1 MKGADRVNVWTAG
14 LIIAV
19 IASSTVATSVDRADA
34 QAAPVTVRAAVDA
47 ALSQHPFV
55 AAAQQ
60 ALAAA
65 QARLAQAQAGQNIH
79 VVLSAGSSYG
89 NAVSTG
95 GVITTGPSSTS
106 SSAAVSA
113 SLQIVNEQTRY
124 QVRQAEAAVASAQAG
139 LAAGPQG
146 PGVTAAPAHFTGPRT
161 PAGGINPQGALAP
174 A

>member
-60 ALAAA
+60 AVAAA

-139 LAAGPQG
+139 LAPTPHGTG
-146 PGVTAAPAHFTGPRT
+146 FTAAPAYFSGPRT
-161 PAGGINPQGALAP
+161 PATATTPS
-174 A
+174 

>member
-47 ALSQHPFV
+47 ALSQHPSV

-79 VVLSAGSSYG
+79 VALSAGSSYG

-95 GVITTGPSSTS
+95 GVITTGPATAS
-106 SSAAVSA
+106 SSAAGTA
-113 SLQIVNEQTRY
+113 SLQIVNAQIRD

-139 LAAGPQG
+139 
-146 PGVTAAPAHFTGPRT
+146 PGQAPE
-161 PAGGINPQGALAP
+161 GA
-174 A
+174 

>member
-19 IASSTVATSVDRADA
+19 IVSSTVATSVHEADA

-47 ALSQHPFV
+47 ALSQHPSV

-79 VVLSAGSSYG
+79 VALSAGASYG

-95 GVITTGPSSTS
+95 RVITTGPASTS

-113 SLQIVNEQTRY
+113 SVQVVNEQMREDG
-124 QVRQAEAAVASAQAG
+124 R
-139 LAAGPQG
+139 
-146 PGVTAAPAHFTGPRT
+146 
-161 PAGGINPQGALAP
+161 
-174 A
+174 